1 MTRGS
6 NSGKIRFGI
15 LTPEELPMDTV
26 AQVAAAMQ
34 RVLTQVA
41 ERAGVESG
49 MIRRRRK
56 LSGSSFVQALV
67 FGWLADGRASLG
79 SLNQAAASV
88 GVAISP
94 QGIDRRFT
102 APAAQCLHQVLE
114 AIVEEV
120 IRVEPPPIAL

>member
-6 NSGKIRFGI
+6 NSGEIRFGI

-56 LSGSSFVQALV
+56 LSGASFIQALV
-67 FGWLADGRASLG
+67 FGWLAGGGARLG
-79 SLNQAAASV
+79 SLNQAPAAGGES
-88 GVAISP
+88 ISP
-94 QGIDRRFT
+94 TRMVCSF
-102 APAAQCLHQVLE
+102 
-114 AIVEEV
+114 
-120 IRVEPPPIAL
+120 